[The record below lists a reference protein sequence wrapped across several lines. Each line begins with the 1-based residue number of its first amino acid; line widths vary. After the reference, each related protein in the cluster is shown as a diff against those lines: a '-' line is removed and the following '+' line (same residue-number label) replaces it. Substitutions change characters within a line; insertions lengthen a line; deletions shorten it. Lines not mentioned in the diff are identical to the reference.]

1 MFACIYKK
9 YLCKFSYVNCYFVLT
24 FYGVPSFFNGIVLG
38 AWPESK
44 SFQDKGY
51 GPIPAKWRGICQPGY
66 KDGFRCNRSF
76 FSPSPNDNFSN
87 IFWIGSTSSDCVY
100 CLNEFILNDFM
111 NTIKKFMLITKKRQ
125 RFDFAIRIEFINFE
139 KLLKEQRWFIV
150 TLENKVC

>member
-24 FYGVPSFFNGIVLG
+24 FYGIPSFFNGIVLG

-66 KDGFRCNRSF
+66 KDGVRCNRFF
-76 FSPSPNDNFSN
+76 FSPSPPLMPIFSN
-87 IFWIGSTSSDCVY
+87 KFWIGNTSSDCVY
-100 CLNEFILNDFM
+100 CLNEFILKEFM
-111 NTIKKFMLITKKRQ
+111 ITIKKYMLITKNRQ
-125 RFDFAIRIEFINFE
+125 F
-139 KLLKEQRWFIV
+139 WFW
-150 TLENKVC
+150 